1 MKKNKEKLWLR
12 CVNIGNN
19 PSDAE
24 IKEFL
29 DYPIA
34 FDDLEVDIL
43 GKKIQ
48 ANIIPDKPSLNE
60 FKEWHKKFMEIF
72 HRYLKTK
79 WYEEDPIANAY
90 KRDIDWL
97 NNYSLQFERKLHT
110 SPKSHWENG
119 VRKKWTWVYFVEFR
133 LDEKLSLM
141 SYIVAQFNEYVA
153 SGQELRQCAALDCR
167 KYFLPVRKAQKWHD
181 AKCRKRVWAQENLL
195 KN

>member
-1 MKKNKEKLWLR
+1 MNKKKEKLWLR
-12 CVNIGNN
+12 CVNIGDN
-19 PSDAE
+19 PSDGE
-24 IKEFL
+24 IEKFL

-34 FDDLEVDIL
+34 FDDLEVEIL

-60 FKEWHKKFMEIF
+60 FKEWHAKFMSIF
-72 HRYLKTK
+72 QRYLTTK
-79 WYEEDPIANAY
+79 WHEEDPIANAF
-90 KRDIDWL
+90 KGDINWL
-97 NNYSLQFERKLHT
+97 NNYSLQVERKLHT
-110 SPKSHWENG
+110 FPTRQNWI
-119 VRKKWTWVYFVEFR
+119 YFVEVR

-141 SYIVAQFNEYVA
+141 SYVVAQFIGYVE

-181 AKCRKRVWAQENLL
+181 AKCQKRVWAQENLL